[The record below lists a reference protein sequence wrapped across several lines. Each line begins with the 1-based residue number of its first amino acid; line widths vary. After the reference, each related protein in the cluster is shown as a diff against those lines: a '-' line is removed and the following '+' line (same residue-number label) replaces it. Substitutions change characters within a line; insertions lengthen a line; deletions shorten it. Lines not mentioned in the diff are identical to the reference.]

1 MSTPHRHGGEREG
14 PGDGPGA
21 DVSVR
26 VGWAEDAPSIA
37 AVQVRAWH
45 AEDAGLLPPAVLAGL
60 DPEEFALAWASP
72 LERPRDAR
80 NRGRVALER
89 STVRGFAVTG
99 PAADP
104 DLDPIAVGEVSE
116 LTVDPDSVRHGHGSR
131 LVQACADT
139 LRADRFG
146 TAVVWLNSQDDVRRA
161 FLTGAGWDADGA
173 HRELDPRG
181 GGPVRVKQARRHAAL
196 SGPGRTLPPAST
208 APSGPRSSGT
218 GSRWASRPA

>member
-1 MSTPHRHGGEREG
+1 MSTPHRDDR
-14 PGDGPGA
+14 PSDGPGA

-37 AVQVRAWH
+37 AVQVRAWR
-45 AEDAGLLPPAVLAGL
+45 AEYAGLLPPAVLAGL
-60 DPEEFALAWASP
+60 DPEDFALAWTAS
-72 LERPRDAR
+72 LERPQDAR
-80 NRGRVALER
+80 NRVLVALER

-99 PAADP
+99 PASDP
-104 DLDPIAVGEVSE
+104 DLDPIAVGEVLE
-116 LTVDPDSVRHGHGSR
+116 LTVDPDSLRHGHGSR

-173 HRELDPRG
+173 HRELDLHG
-181 GGPVRVKQARRHAAL
+181 DGSVLVKQVRLHTDL
-196 SGPGRTLPPAST
+196 TGP
-208 APSGPRSSGT
+208 
-218 GSRWASRPA
+218 